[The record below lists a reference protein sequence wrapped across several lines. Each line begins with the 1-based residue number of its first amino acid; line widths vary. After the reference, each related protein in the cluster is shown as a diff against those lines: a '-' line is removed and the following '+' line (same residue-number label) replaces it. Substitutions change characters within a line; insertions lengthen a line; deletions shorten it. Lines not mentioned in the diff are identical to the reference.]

1 MLLMSVLGIRK
12 VYLLIAFLLL
22 PAFLYCKHELEKA
35 QSLFMPHLLQVLL
48 TNVKRETLIFE
59 QLVHQ

>member
-1 MLLMSVLGIRK
+1 MLLMSALGIRK

-35 QSLFMPHLLQVLL
+35 QSLFMPH
-48 TNVKRETLIFE
+48 
-59 QLVHQ
+59 